1 MRPED
6 IAAGPLLVDTDVI
19 SYWVTGHSN
28 GDAFKLL
35 TRGHEMAISFA
46 TWGELLAN
54 FYRLQWGAKRLAQ
67 LQNQLRA
74 FVVVPY
80 SIQVVE
86 LWARMH
92 SKLSG
97 HLHKGG
103 TNDLWTAACALS
115 VTPKL
120 PVVTNNLKDFQAIAH
135 QFKDLKIIHPEL

>member
-1 MRPED
+1 MRAQD
-6 IAAGPLLVDTDVI
+6 IPPGPVLVDTDVI

-28 GDAFKLL
+28 GESFKAL
-35 TRGHEMAISFA
+35 TRNREMAVSFA

-54 FYRLQWGAKRLAQ
+54 FYRLQWGAKRITQ
-67 LQNQLRA
+67 LQTQLKA

-103 TNDLWTAACALS
+103 TNDLWTAACALA
-115 VTPKL
+115 VTPNL
-120 PVVTNNLKDFQAIAH
+120 PIVTNNLRDFQAISDH
-135 QFKDLKIIHPEL
+135 FPDLKIIHPDL

>member
-6 IAAGPLLVDTDVI
+6 VPAGPVLVDTDVI
-19 SYWVTGHSN
+19 SYWITEHRN
-28 GDAFKLL
+28 GDAFKDL

-54 FYRLQWGAKRLAQ
+54 VHRLRWGQKRITQ

-86 LWARMH
+86 LWAQMYA
-92 SKLSG
+92 KLSG

-115 VTPKL
+115 IDPKL
-120 PVVTNNLKDFQAIAH
+120 PVVTNNLSDFRAIAS
-135 QFKDLKIIHPEL
+135 QFTELKIIHPNA

>member
-6 IAAGPLLVDTDVI
+6 VPAGPVLVDTDVI
-19 SYWVTGHSN
+19 SYWIAEHPDGN
-28 GDAFKLL
+28 AFKDL

-54 FYRLQWGAKRLAQ
+54 VHRLRWGQKRITQ

-86 LWARMH
+86 LWAQMH
-92 SKLSG
+92 AKLQDICTKGEPTTSG
-97 HLHKGG
+97 RQL
-103 TNDLWTAACALS
+103 
-115 VTPKL
+115 
-120 PVVTNNLKDFQAIAH
+120 AH
-135 QFKDLKIIHPEL
+135 SR

>member
-6 IAAGPLLVDTDVI
+6 VPAGPVLVDTDVI
-19 SYWVTGHSN
+19 SYWITEHQN
-28 GDAFKLL
+28 GNPFKDL

-54 FYRLQWGAKRLAQ
+54 VHRLRWGPKRIAQ

-74 FVVVPY
+74 FVIVPY
-80 SIQVVE
+80 SVQVVE
-86 LWARMH
+86 LWAQMH
-92 SKLSG
+92 AKLSG

-115 VTPKL
+115 IDPKL
-120 PVVTNNLKDFQAIAH
+120 PIVTNNLTDFRAIAN
-135 QFKDLKIIHPEL
+135 QFVELKIIHPNV

>member
-1 MRPED
+1 MKSQD
-6 IAAGPLLVDTDVI
+6 IPPGPVLVDTDVI
-19 SYWVTGHSN
+19 SYWVTGHNN
-28 GDAFKLL
+28 GESFKTL
-35 TRGHEMAISFA
+35 TGNREMAISFA

-54 FYRLQWGAKRLAQ
+54 FYCLQWGAKRISQ
-67 LQNQLRA
+67 LQTQLKA

-115 VTPKL
+115 VTPNL
-120 PVVTNNLKDFQAIAH
+120 PIVTNNLKDFQAISGH
-135 QFKDLKIIHPEL
+135 FPELRIIHPDL

>member
-1 MRPED
+1 MKPED
-6 IAAGPLLVDTDVI
+6 VPAGPLLVDTDVI
-19 SYWVTGHSN
+19 SYWVAGHN
-28 GDAFKLL
+28 DGNAFKGL
-35 TRGHEMAISFA
+35 TKGHDMAVSFA

-54 FYRLQWGAKRLAQ
+54 YHRLNWGTKRIAQ
-67 LQNQLRA
+67 LRNQLKA

-86 LWARMH
+86 LWAQMH

-115 VTPKL
+115 VNPKL
-120 PVVTNNLKDFQAIAH
+120 PIVTNNLKDFQAIAGH
-135 QFKDLKIIHPEL
+135 FADLKIVHPDL